1 MRAIQYGKYA
11 LRRSNECSCIRCQM
25 ASRRL
30 GVPTTVRLI
39 KQAAALA
46 ALPDTTDSTVYGINP
61 RNTSSYFTHH
71 VAAISNALVNAE
83 AIILLDAGAKLT
95 RDLTGMP
102 GAA

>member
-1 MRAIQYGKYA
+1 MVAFHRHVGPWTGPTRPSARARA
-11 LRRSNECSCIRCQM
+11 
-25 ASRRL
+25 
-30 GVPTTVRLI
+30 T
-39 KQAAALA
+39 ALA

>member
-1 MRAIQYGKYA
+1 
-11 LRRSNECSCIRCQM
+11 M
-25 ASRRL
+25 ASPKPLASPRTL
-30 GVPTTVRLI
+30 STLNVN
-39 KQAAALA
+39 AA
-46 ALPDTTDSTVYGINP
+46 PDTTDSTVYGINP

>member
-1 MRAIQYGKYA
+1 MKTRRRQAAKGHKVVHCGGEVTGA
-11 LRRSNECSCIRCQM
+11 LF
-25 ASRRL
+25 
-30 GVPTTVRLI
+30 PTTVRLI